1 MPVSIPAQTL
11 PSPSIS
17 VSRSSSSQGTVTFSN
32 YASYP
37 SGCVAYING
46 TQYPLQGSYTL
57 SITLEAV
64 SVSLYV
70 AYQGDKPNI
79 STPSATASG
88 TILRKLA
95 TPQLSITVIL
105 PTLYVDLENAS
116 SYSAETEFYIELE
129 YFHIFNKEW
138 TARDSETISKGDFQY
153 ALYDGDLTATSSM
166 RVRATASLSGA
177 IDSDTSD
184 WVVYD

>member
-11 PSPSIS
+11 PSPSLS
-17 VSRSSSSQGTVTFSN
+17 VSRSSSSQGAVTFSN

-79 STPSATASG
+79 ATPSATASG
-88 TILRKLA
+88 TIPQKLA
-95 TPQLSITVIL
+95 TPVLSL
-105 PTLYVDLENAS
+105 RKSSLNLYVDLENAS
-116 SYSAETEFYIELE
+116 AYPDGTKFEV
-129 YFHIFNKEW
+129 EW
-138 TARDSETISKGDFQY
+138 QHKPLVDWTSGATVNISKSGFEY
-153 ALYDGDLTATSSM
+153 LLSPMLTDIYYRA
-166 RVRATASLSGA
+166 RATASLSGM
-177 IDSDTSD
+177 IDSDTSEWYGNFVD
-184 WVVYD
+184 